1 MIGIIC
7 LVVIVFAD
15 NFPELN
21 SSKVNNSESKYKV
34 VMSPILFIRSSK
46 RIEKRGISKIVR
58 LTPAKEIKR

>member
-15 NFPELN
+15 NFPEVN

-34 VMSPILFIRSSK
+34 VMSPILFIRSSE
-46 RIEKRGISKIVR
+46 RIEKEEFRK
-58 LTPAKEIKR
+58 L